1 MLWSVRIRLSS
12 AVFAGGLTIATV
24 VPVGADQSKILPGAV
39 IRFTAKTAACLS
51 REDLLEYKAQTA
63 QGDKRKIQA
72 LFFEYGGRSCVL
84 LPPDR
89 KFKVISADYNPGSP
103 VGILE
108 IVAVDAVANA
118 GTWTFSDAAILV
130 GH

>member
-24 VPVGADQSKILPGAV
+24 VPVVAEQSKILPGAV
-39 IRFTAKTAACLS
+39 IHFTAKTAACLS

-84 LPPDR
+84 LPPER
-89 KFKVISADYNPGSP
+89 KFKVISADYNPGSS

-130 GH
+130 GR